1 MEKIEIA
8 QFRECMHQHRL
19 WIDKN
24 DEGQPL
30 VLQNCMI
37 RGINVSSRNLRYAQ
51 FIDCSFI
58 DCRFLE
64 CNFTKAVFTGCTL
77 ARRVVFRFCNLQ
89 EVNLCGANLYSC
101 NFIDCFGLDTAIVDD
116 KTLYYRPQCPTNGS
130 FIGYKGAWCYDPEL
144 HIRPVLVTLAIPADA
159 YRSSAT
165 TRKCRCDK
173 AMVLDACDLSNGQP
187 LPNTVPIHSVYDS
200 NFVYTIGQTLQVA
213 DCNTNRWAEC
223 ATGIHFFMEKEHARL
238 WIESQINDCLC

>member
-1 MEKIEIA
+1 MIAIDDA
-8 QFRECMHQHRL
+8 QFRERVRQHRL

-24 DEGQPL
+24 DEGQQL
-30 VLQNCMI
+30 VLRNCRI
-37 RGINVSSRNLRYAQ
+37 KSIDVCCQDLSYAQ
-51 FIDCSFI
+51 FVDCIFI
-58 DCRFLE
+58 NCRFLK
-64 CNFTKAVFTGCTL
+64 CNFTEAVFIGCSL
-77 ARRVVFRFCNLQ
+77 SNCVIFRFCDLR
-89 EVNLCGANLYSC
+89 EVDLCGANLYTC
-101 NFIDCFGLDTAIVDD
+101 GFADCFGLDTAIVDD

-130 FIGYKGAWCYDPEL
+130 FIGYKGAWCYDTEL

-165 TRKCRCDK
+165 TQKCRCDK

-213 DCNTNRWAEC
+213 DCNTNRWDEC
-223 ATGIHFFMEKEHARL
+223 SIGIHFFMEKKDARL
-238 WIESQINDCLC
+238 WIELQINDCSF